1 MRKLLLACLTL
12 TACTTTYDTVI
23 RNATIY
29 DGSGKPPVRGDV
41 AIKGDRINTIG
52 IVSGHGTNEIDA
64 HGMAVAPGFINML
77 SWATESL
84 IADGRAM
91 ADVKQGVTLEIFG
104 EGWSMGPLNDAM
116 KEEIRKR
123 QGDVKF
129 DVNWTTLREYLD
141 SLVARGISVNVAS
154 FVGATTVRI
163 HVLGEADRPP
173 NAEELEKMR
182 ALVRQAM
189 EDTGRREVK
198 RLERYMV
205 VLETAAA
212 AGPLLGLLGTVIG
225 MIQVFSVIS
234 VSGAGQ
240 AGMLSGGI
248 AQALIATVSGLILAV
263 PALIIF
269 NFLDARIEGMVTRI
283 DEYSHLLL
291 KRLSAMREGS
301 DMELAEYE
309 MRKQH

>member
-1 MRKLLLACLTL
+1 MWDLFVKGGPVMYPLALMSILTV
-12 TACTTTYDTVI
+12 AVVI
-23 RNATIY
+23 EKVFSLRTSRVVH
-29 DGSGKPPVRGDV
+29 GE
-41 AIKGDRINTIG
+41 
-52 IVSGHGTNEIDA
+52 IVSCIESIRTPADIPL
-64 HGMAVAPGFINML
+64 AVKICERFDTPFANIIRAGLAEANKPIFI
-77 SWATESL
+77 
-84 IADGRAM
+84 
-91 ADVKQGVTLEIFG
+91 
-104 EGWSMGPLNDAM
+104 
-116 KEEIRKR
+116 
-123 QGDVKF
+123 
-129 DVNWTTLREYLD
+129 
-141 SLVARGISVNVAS
+141 
-154 FVGATTVRI
+154 
-163 HVLGEADRPP
+163 
-173 NAEELEKMR
+173 
-182 ALVRQAM
+182 VRQAM

-248 AQALIATVSGLILAV
+248 AQALIATVSGLIIAV